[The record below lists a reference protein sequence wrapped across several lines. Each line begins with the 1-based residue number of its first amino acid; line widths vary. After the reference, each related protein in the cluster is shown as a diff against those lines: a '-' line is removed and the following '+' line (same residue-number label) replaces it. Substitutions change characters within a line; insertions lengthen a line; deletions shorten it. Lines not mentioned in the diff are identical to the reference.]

1 MGRSVIV
8 DWTISD
14 GGVVGVAEPPWV
26 RNSGV
31 VKFLAA
37 RFVSNIIASQCSKGN
52 SEEVQCDEFYDDL
65 LRLAKALYYDAVS
78 RDTPLGPRRGI
89 VARPESS

>member
-1 MGRSVIV
+1 MGRSIIV
-8 DWTISD
+8 DWTILD

-37 RFVSNIIASQCSKGN
+37 RFVSNIIASQCSKEN
-52 SEEVQCDEFYDDL
+52 SEEVQCDDFYDDL
-65 LRLAKALYYDAVS
+65 LGLAKALYHDGVLQ
-78 RDTPLGPRRGI
+78 DTSLGPRRR
-89 VARPESS
+89 VS